1 MEKKTAALKKRLTS
15 LLTAAVMAVSLV
27 PAQALTSLS
36 AFAEDQEDATKIGRL
51 ESGKPRHGNGWSWD
65 GNETLT
71 LFGAELSSGSSDVP
85 VVEPTCD
92 IKLDLINY
100 NRIELSGDGAFIND
114 GSCDVSIDGSGIL
127 DINSSSVLSGMTV
140 KNLELNGG
148 FIRTEPITITAIN
161 DITVNDGYVDGQE
174 AHIRFAMDSG
184 APGQFTQ
191 TGGYVSVYEVF
202 SAVPANMLIDGGYA
216 EFMLMTCDH
225 STVEVKHGIFKCKNN
240 STYTIPGSVKINVAS
255 TAIAMFPDYTKTEL
269 INYLLFD
276 PDITINDSSQ
286 NGVVLAASFYDE
298 NTSSSYIN
306 YVGSTPYSIYNEGK
320 TLSLEGDTYGGSI
333 YSYAEGYNSAI
344 DLYSSAANI
353 GEKATLYGDGGNQ
366 GVETLNMSFGDKTTV
381 IGFGK
386 NSYGVSAYN
395 LVKAPATIIGVN
407 TKNNCGVYA
416 NGLCDLNTVIGILDS
431 QGSYGKY
438 AVEFI
443 DAAADRVTAVST
455 ESGRGAYFANE
466 YTKKL
471 DELTAYSHDD
481 LALCITED
489 HILPVKTFGV
499 YSGSTDS
506 PIKKVNGSW
515 EAEIS
520 FSDLD
525 DFTIYALSDDN
536 AYITDA
542 KLRNEIGRS
551 VYMGKKLF
559 DAVNAD
565 PKGSVGGSIYETP
578 GLGEFSADVVF
589 SNSVSADDISVSVSK
604 DGADVTDEF
613 STSAEK
619 RIVDGYNDEDRLYT
633 IKISNK
639 NTVTI
644 GTQYDITVKYNDS
657 SATFKTFVRD
667 IDFSL
672 NFDYSRGSG
681 NVKWSYGGDFTGYED
696 NCSGSG
702 WAWYGSAA
710 DGYEA
715 GTLVLDGLDFHTSGS
730 CAIQLPPGD
739 VTIVVKG
746 TNSIS
751 SQAAALVDTH
761 EDTVVSII
769 GEDGSKLVAGSEICY
784 RETGV
789 FDVDRLSTLSV
800 KGVDLDITAG
810 NGYDDNSGRSLTSV
824 GISAGTFIAED
835 ADIKIQCGIPLND
848 GDRVGILV
856 PKKCILKD
864 NVNITVNDGDYL
876 IKTRNSSSALKT
888 LQAKTLSNIDGFA
901 DAAEFNA
908 SFPNDF
914 YDAAYGS
921 CCIRIA
927 DPSQPATFSTYSITQ
942 VRAAKTDDVLT
953 ESSGIDVDLN
963 ECFEGGS
970 GKYVF
975 TAPSDLPAWLRLN
988 ADGKVVLAG
997 SIPQEDSSTSIFKF
1011 TVADADADL
1020 AGEPVEF
1027 DFIVGARGNVH
1038 EVKITSNYGGT
1049 VSPEAGS
1056 YYYVDGD
1063 FVTITA
1069 QPLSGYRT
1077 TAFLDGEEVELTNGS
1092 YTISNITENHTFD
1105 VKFRIATE
1113 FDITVNCGEHG
1124 RVTPGSGTYNSGDEI
1139 EFVVTPDSGYKL
1151 SSFRVNDTEVKVTNN
1166 SYKLTVT
1173 GNTVIDAAF
1182 AKNSSG
1188 GGGGGRPVGP
1198 ADPDKVDDRI
1208 ILPSI
1213 NGRDFDWDQ
1222 VVKYILSQ
1230 PEKST
1235 IEINLN
1241 GLTSVPKK
1249 VIQALQTMNDTGE
1262 FVVDSVRSCIVYGRN
1277 DFLANDMN
1285 LEMLYSSVST
1295 EGLRGTPGIKLDIF
1309 GSSLVPYTLRV
1320 KFRREFAG
1328 QIANM
1333 YRKTTDGAQFVGASL
1348 IGDDG
1353 AVLLDNAYTKD
1364 SYIVMIDSLS
1374 DLPGDADNNGVFNA
1388 LDAAAVLKN
1397 SAANRDASNPA
1408 MADFN
1413 HDGRVDALDAAAM
1426 LRKLVS

>member
-1 MEKKTAALKKRLTS
+1 MEKRTAALKKRLTS

-71 LFGAELSSGSSDVP
+71 LFGADLSSSSNIP
-85 VVEPTCD
+85 IVEPTCD

-100 NRIELSGDGAFIND
+100 NRLELSGIGQFIAD
-114 GSCDVSIDGSGIL
+114 YSYDVSIDGTGIL
-127 DINSSSVLSGMTV
+127 EINGSSSMNGIKVN
-140 KNLELNGG
+140 NLEINGG
-148 FIRTEPITITAIN
+148 FIRITEMMQIVVKH
-161 DITVNDGYVDGQE
+161 DITVNDGYIDGQE
-174 AHIRFAMDSG
+174 TNIGLSWDSS

-191 TGGYVSVYEVF
+191 TGGYVSVSGVF
-202 SAVPANMLIDGGYA
+202 SIVPANVLIDGGYA
-216 EFMLMTCDH
+216 EFMPLLDD
-225 STVEVKHGIFKCKNN
+225 STLDVKHGIFKCKKSNN
-240 STYTIPGSVKINVAS
+240 STIPRSMKINVAA

-276 PDITINDSSQ
+276 PDITIYDSSQ
-286 NGVVLAASFYDE
+286 NGVVLAGSFYDK
-298 NTSSSYIN
+298 NTSSSYKN

-333 YSYAEGYNSAI
+333 YSYAEGYDSAI
-344 DLYSSAANI
+344 DLYSTAANI

-366 GVETLNMSFGDKTTV
+366 GVETVNMSFGDKTTV

-386 NSYGVSAYN
+386 YSYGVSAYN
-395 LVKAPATIIGVN
+395 LYQAPATIIGVN
-407 TKNNCGVYA
+407 SRNDSGVYA
-416 NGLCDLNTVIGILDS
+416 GGATGCSLNTVIGILDS
-431 QGSYGKY
+431 EGANGKY
-438 AVEFI
+438 AVTLE
-443 DAAADRVTAVST
+443 DASAESVTAVST
-455 ESGRGAYFANE
+455 GAARGVYVTNAV
-466 YTKKL
+466 TKKL
-471 DELTAYSHDD
+471 RELTAYSPEDV
-481 LALCITED
+481 ALCITAD
-489 HILPVKTFGV
+489 RIPVIAFGV
-499 YSGSTDS
+499 YSGNKNS
-506 PIKKVNGSW
+506 PIKKMDGSR
-515 EAEIS
+515 ETEIS
-520 FSDLD
+520 YSDLD
-525 DFTIYALSDDN
+525 DRTIYALSDDDT
-536 AYITDA
+536 YITDA

-565 PKGSVGGSIYETP
+565 PMGSVGGGIYENP
-578 GLGEFSADVVF
+578 GYGEFSADVVF
-589 SNSVSADDISVSVSK
+589 SNSVSADDFSVSVSK

-613 STSAEK
+613 NTSAEK
-619 RIVDGYNDEDRLYT
+619 RIVDGYEDEDRLYT
-633 IKISNK
+633 IKVSNK

-657 SATFKTFVRD
+657 SATFKTVVKD

-672 NFDYSRGSG
+672 NFNCSRGGG
-681 NVKWSYGGDFTGYED
+681 NVKWNYGGDFTGYED

-715 GTLVLDGLDFHTSGS
+715 NTLVLDGLDFHTTGS
-730 CAIQLPPGD
+730 CAIQLPPED

-751 SQAAALVDTH
+751 SLGVALFDAN
-761 EDTVVSII
+761 EDAVVNVI
-769 GEDGSKLVAGSEICY
+769 GEDGSKLVARSEMCDH
-784 RETGV
+784 ENGV
-789 FDVDRLSTLSV
+789 LGVDRLSTLSV

-810 NGYDDNSGRSLTSV
+810 NGYDDNSGTSLASV

-835 ADIKIQCGIPLND
+835 TDINIQCGIPLND
-848 GDRVGILV
+848 GDIVGILV
-856 PKKCILKD
+856 LRKCILKD
-864 NVNITVNDGDYL
+864 NVDLTVNDGDYL
-876 IKTRNSSSALKT
+876 IKTQNSSAVLKT

-914 YDAAYGS
+914 RDAADGS
-921 CCIRIA
+921 CYIRIA
-927 DPSQPATFSTYSITQ
+927 DSSQPATLSTYSITQ

-975 TAPSDLPAWLRLN
+975 TAPSDLPAWLQLN

-997 SIPQEDSSTSIFKF
+997 SIPQEGSSSSIFKF
-1011 TVADADADL
+1011 TVVDADADL

-1027 DFIVGARGNVH
+1027 DFILGARGNVH

-1056 YYYVDGD
+1056 YYYLDGD
-1063 FVTITA
+1063 TVTITA
-1069 QPLSGYRT
+1069 QPLNGYRT
-1077 TAFLDGEEVELTNGS
+1077 TAFLDGEEVELTNDS

-1105 VKFRIATE
+1105 VKFRVATE

-1124 RVTPGSGTYNSGDEI
+1124 RVTPGNGTYNSGDEI

-1151 SSFRVNDTEVKVTNN
+1151 SSFKVNGTAVKVTNN

-1173 GNTVIDAAF
+1173 GNTVIDVAF

-1198 ADPDKVDDRI
+1198 TDPDKVDDKI

-1249 VIQALQTMNDTGE
+1249 VIQALRTMKDTGE
-1262 FVVDSVRSCIVYGRN
+1262 FVVDSVRACIVYGGN

-1320 KFRREFAG
+1320 KFRKEFAG

-1397 SAANRDASNPA
+1397 SAANKDAANPA

-1426 LRKLVS
+1426 LRKLVG